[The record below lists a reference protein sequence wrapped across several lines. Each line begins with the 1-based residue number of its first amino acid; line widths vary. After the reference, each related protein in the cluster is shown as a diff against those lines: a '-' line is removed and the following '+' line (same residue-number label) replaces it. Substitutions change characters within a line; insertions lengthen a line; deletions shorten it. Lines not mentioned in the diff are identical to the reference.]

1 MKTLYLKIIAFVL
14 ISSGLRTGSMAAP
27 MEAGAS
33 PKEPEPWVERCKR
46 IGSEE
51 ICEAVQSL
59 TDKQN
64 GNEAIRIAFAKQK
77 SSGRIGIMIK
87 TPLGLRLDTGAFLRI
102 NHEVAGGIENIAFQ
116 RCFPDG
122 CIAEKPLSSE
132 EVERITTA
140 DALEIVIL
148 DLKGNPII
156 INLEIAN
163 LRSTIEQL

>member
-1 MKTLYLKIIAFVL
+1 MKTLYLKIIAFAL
-14 ISSGLRTGSMAAP
+14 ISLGLQAGP
-27 MEAGAS
+27 MEAVAN

-46 IGSEE
+46 VGSDE

-59 TDKQN
+59 SDKQT
-64 GNEAIRIAFAKQK
+64 GNEAVRIAFAKQK

-102 NHEVAGGIENIAFQ
+102 NHDVTGGIENIAFQ

-148 DLKGNPII
+148 DLNGKPVI